1 MVEIL
6 GFNVDLLTFIVLF
19 PLVGAGLVVLLPR
32 ENPNLSRW
40 VALVI
45 SLIVLVPA
53 IALFVI
59 TMRANLGPG
68 EYEFETQQT
77 WFELIGS
84 SWHIGVDGISAPM
97 ILLTALLTPIAVL
110 IAFEHTE
117 RPTEIMALFLFMET
131 GMLGVFA
138 ALDMLVFFLFY
149 EVGLVPM
156 YFIIY
161 LWGGANRDYAA
172 RKFFIFTMAG
182 SLGLLL
188 TIQLI
193 AVTVGQQ
200 PGMNGLNFDIPTW
213 LQVWPNLSTES
224 TVLGFTT
231 GNIKWLAFLGFTIA
245 FALKIPI
252 WPLHTWLPDAH
263 TEAPTA
269 GSMLLAG
276 VLLKLGAY
284 GFLRLA
290 IPLFPLEWVETR
302 QLTLLGA
309 EIPGL
314 EFQAVQLLAFLAMIS
329 IVFGAFSAWAQDDF
343 KKLVAYSSVNHM
355 GFVAMG

>member
-1 MVEIL
+1 
-6 GFNVDLLTFIVLF
+6 
-19 PLVGAGLVVLLPR
+19 
-32 ENPNLSRW
+32 
-40 VALVI
+40 
-45 SLIVLVPA
+45 
-53 IALFVI
+53 
-59 TMRANLGPG
+59 
-68 EYEFETQQT
+68 
-77 WFELIGS
+77 
-84 SWHIGVDGISAPM
+84 
-97 ILLTALLTPIAVL
+97 
-110 IAFEHTE
+110 
-117 RPTEIMALFLFMET
+117 
-131 GMLGVFA
+131 MLGVFA

-193 AVTVGQQ
+193 AVVVGQQ

-290 IPLFPLEWVETR
+290 KH
-302 QLTLLGA
+302 G
-309 EIPGL
+309 
-314 EFQAVQLLAFLAMIS
+314 S
-329 IVFGAFSAWAQDDF
+329 
-343 KKLVAYSSVNHM
+343 
-355 GFVAMG
+355 